1 MSARTFSISVVL
13 TAVVI
18 PMISAVSDSPP
29 LPRNP
34 EVPWEGD
41 PDIGA
46 LKDERLKEI
55 WETIVKSYRRTN
67 PYASPAGSMSD
78 EPLPKDAE
86 TQEYLITTLDK
97 ALHAETID
105 WNTVYTAVLLL
116 LGGIEPDPRIPELAR
131 FMYQLPRPMKMSYPH
146 GRTYVQMLCVLA
158 LHQDATSA
166 TVLRDAVSKSFWG
179 DYPYH
184 DRPKESTEEAVY
196 RMRVFAL
203 GRLGRMSPDIS
214 IPFLEELARKY
225 PYIRKEGAKES
236 VRESEYEEWIKQN
249 PDGFIPHEIQSTLS
263 RAYENKVKQ
272 EATSQPP
279 KE

>member
-1 MSARTFSISVVL
+1 MHLSSILISFVTICFSMGL
-13 TAVVI
+13 AY
-18 PMISAVSDSPP
+18 ADSPP
-29 LPRNP
+29 LPRDP

-46 LKDERLKEI
+46 LQDERLKEI
-55 WETIVKSYRRTN
+55 WETVVKSYRRTN

-97 ALHAETID
+97 ALHAEPID
-105 WNTVYTAVLLL
+105 WNTVYTAILLL

-131 FMYQLPRPMKMSYPH
+131 YMYQLPRPMKMSDPH
-146 GRTYVQMLCVLA
+146 GRAYSQMLHVLELQEDTA
-158 LHQDATSA
+158 SA
-166 TVLRDAVSKSFWG
+166 AVLRDAVNKSFWG

-184 DRPKESTEEAVY
+184 DRPKRSTEEAVY
-196 RMRVFAL
+196 SKRVVAL
-203 GRLGRMSPDIS
+203 ACLGRMAPDIN

-225 PYIRKEGAKES
+225 PYVQKES
-236 VRESEYEEWIKQN
+236 DNNLMTEAVFKEWIKLN
-249 PDGFIPHEIQSTLS
+249 PDGFIPREIESALNG
-263 RAYENKVKQ
+263 AYEKKAKQ
-272 EATSQPP
+272 EAAVQSS